1 MIRGTGVAPMGGRL
15 KLDEVRCEVQDGRI
29 RARVQLSKGGL
40 THIGLAAG
48 TLPGATC
55 ERVIAQATVNA
66 VRQFT
71 LFAGADRALVLHDL
85 DIVTSPSAHT
95 VLVSLRMGEGD
106 DSRFLS
112 GSAPVR
118 DEVTFAAAR
127 AVLDGLNRQVEGL
140 LN

>member
-1 MIRGTGVAPMGGRL
+1 MGGRL

-29 RARVQLSKGGL
+29 RARVHLSKGGL
-40 THIGLAAG
+40 AHIGLAAG
-48 TLPGATC
+48 TLPDATC
-55 ERVIAQATVNA
+55 ERVIAQATLNA

-71 LFAGADRALVLHDL
+71 LFAGAERTIVLHDL
-85 DIVTSPSAHT
+85 DVVPSPSAPT
-95 VLVSLRMGEGD
+95 VLVSLRLGEGD

-118 DEVTFAAAR
+118 DEVNLATAR
-127 AVLDGLNRQVEGL
+127 AVLDGINRQVEGL

>member
-1 MIRGTGVAPMGGRL
+1 MGGRL
-15 KLDEVRCEVQDGRI
+15 KLDEVRCDVQDGRI

-48 TLPGATC
+48 TLPEATC
-55 ERVIAQATVNA
+55 ERVTAQATVNA
-66 VRQFT
+66 VRQFAV
-71 LFAGADRALVLHDL
+71 FAGADQTVVLHDL
-85 DIVTSPSAHT
+85 DVISSPAANT
-95 VLVSLRMGEGD
+95 ILVSLKTGQGD

-118 DEVTFAAAR
+118 DGAQVAAAR